1 MADIGLTQVDW
12 QRGSDMKSE
21 DLLMDSWL
29 QWQMDNLSLLSSWM
43 HFDHK
48 FLQAA
53 ETEVQELCQKLK
65 AE

>member
-1 MADIGLTQVDW
+1 
-12 QRGSDMKSE
+12 MKSE

-53 ETEVQELCQKLK
+53 ETEVQELCLKLK

>member
-1 MADIGLTQVDW
+1 
-12 QRGSDMKSE
+12 MKSE

-29 QWQMDNLSLLSSWM
+29 QWQMDNLSLLSSWN
-43 HFDHK
+43 FDHK